1 MKTPE
6 SNFLKTMYG
15 VSTYEPK
22 YLNAIGDV
30 FEKLN
35 PITVTKEIISGIKD
49 RTDALYRVSN
59 VYIPKLK
66 AYDESIPKK
75 LADYELLENEVERLN
90 ADPSLVKEYSVS
102 SDFNENSTTFN
113 AFINHING
121 WINYGNSNKWWDSSA
136 TWEKIIYDCLWQTW
150 QQLKAATNQ
159 TVPSIGLK
167 YSTFKT
173 TSNDSL
179 NFEKFVNYI
188 GQSGAFTKFKVKGSY
203 TNLDYAERIAE
214 LKGREIQNDE
224 ADYDNTYASALV
236 LANTYKLVEIR
247 LDMYSNRKERKERR
261 ENRRA
266 RRKERRDAR
275 KRVNNIINELE
286 KIHNPKELTLKTN
299 LEKGLSMLDYYSKRN
314 LPEEQKLFDA
324 EIIKVEKLEVDLAA
338 LQVNKIDV
346 LEGELKTIADKYAF
360 AERKMEKYFRKEAR
374 KEYRYQKK
382 QLKDFYKDLYG
393 KGWKKESEWQVIK
406 AAMQR
411 KKIETIQE
419 NAGIF
424 QKIGA
429 VNMDIL
435 MAAPRAAF
443 LALLAVNA
451 FDLAGRINKIR
462 IKDPKL
468 YSIIETKWLRYG
480 GKINKL
486 NEYVEKFSKRN
497 PLPKYGSPL
506 GKLIYKAETQ
516 SAEGEFL
523 YAAGASVAAEVA
535 TASDILAVIGKVI
548 GVAKQ
553 LGVLDEADGDGITG
567 DPNADDSVYD
577 IAAQQNIDFVNSL
590 DIPQEKKN
598 ELLGY
603 LQQGFSIDEA
613 LTKAGYST
621 GSSINWWIVG
631 GIALALLGTT
641 AYLIFSGT
649 KKGR

>member
-1 MKTPE
+1 
-6 SNFLKTMYG
+6 
-15 VSTYEPK
+15 
-22 YLNAIGDV
+22 
-30 FEKLN
+30 
-35 PITVTKEIISGIKD
+35 
-49 RTDALYRVSN
+49 
-59 VYIPKLK
+59 
-66 AYDESIPKK
+66 
-75 LADYELLENEVERLN
+75 
-90 ADPSLVKEYSVS
+90 
-102 SDFNENSTTFN
+102 
-113 AFINHING
+113 
-121 WINYGNSNKWWDSSA
+121 
-136 TWEKIIYDCLWQTW
+136 
-150 QQLKAATNQ
+150 
-159 TVPSIGLK
+159 
-167 YSTFKT
+167 
-173 TSNDSL
+173 
-179 NFEKFVNYI
+179 
-188 GQSGAFTKFKVKGSY
+188 
-203 TNLDYAERIAE
+203 
-214 LKGREIQNDE
+214 
-224 ADYDNTYASALV
+224 
-236 LANTYKLVEIR
+236 
-247 LDMYSNRKERKERR
+247 
-261 ENRRA
+261 
-266 RRKERRDAR
+266 
-275 KRVNNIINELE
+275 
-286 KIHNPKELTLKTN
+286 
-299 LEKGLSMLDYYSKRN
+299 
-314 LPEEQKLFDA
+314 
-324 EIIKVEKLEVDLAA
+324 
-338 LQVNKIDV
+338 
-346 LEGELKTIADKYAF
+346 
-360 AERKMEKYFRKEAR
+360 MEKYFRKEAR

-535 TASDILAVIGKVI
+535 TASEILAVIGKVI